1 MFAIQ
6 NPQPEPVA
14 TKKAIIEQ
22 PKLNLV
28 DLQLTLLHELKVKSE
43 IKFCWLPSEVIENVG
58 LQIDMIDNDL
68 RNYKLQGENQ

>member
-1 MFAIQ
+1 M
-6 NPQPEPVA
+6 
-14 TKKAIIEQ
+14 
-22 PKLNLV
+22 
-28 DLQLTLLHELKVKSE
+28 TLLHELKVKSE